1 MKILIKLKQ
10 SILLCLFASGFVM
23 FILGVMQNFS
33 TEEAMYNQFRNSVA
47 ISFSFGIGYII
58 VKELIFRRSK
68 IMHIEG
74 TKEAVRQVSKN
85 LNKRGEPNEL
95 REEEGRFYLLID
107 KDSSLTISQIENQKT
122 KRHEK
127 IS

>member
-1 MKILIKLKQ
+1 MKILIKLKK

-58 VKELIFRRSK
+58 VKELIFRKSK

-74 TKEAVRQVSKN
+74 TKEVVRQVSKN

-122 KRHEK
+122 KCHEK
-127 IS
+127 I